1 MLTRAA
7 SIICGL
13 LLCGAATATPIA
25 SITISGGDFLQS
37 FSVLNAST
45 AGESIVGIIYSLGA
59 PGDGIATWDTN
70 GASNPGGSTPTGFL
84 SDPRWYQTSTWS
96 GLAVTAGNSFN
107 GSGLDIDLIQ
117 QLSPLIID
125 QGTID
130 NVGTTLA
137 NAFFSVLFSD
147 GSVGTAHLNETGWTV
162 DQAFR
167 VTGAGVVPEPTTLAL
182 LALGLA
188 GLGFTRR
195 RSQ

>member
-1 MLTRAA
+1 MCRAA
-7 SIICGL
+7 LHVHHGTS
-13 LLCGAATATPIA
+13 
-25 SITISGGDFLQS
+25 
-37 FSVLNAST
+37 
-45 AGESIVGIIYSLGA
+45 ESI
-59 PGDGIATWDTN
+59 N
-70 GASNPGGSTPTGFL
+70 N
-84 SDPRWYQTSTWS
+84 YQCIQLVA
-96 GLAVTAGNSFN
+96 GLARIVTVGNSFN
-107 GSGLDIDLIQ
+107 GSGLDIDFIE
-117 QLSPLIID
+117 QLSPLIIN